1 MKNTQTEGF
10 ISAVLSLRN
19 REECRR
25 FFSDILTVKE
35 LADFSQRLEVAR
47 LLRNGVNYVDIAA
60 ATGASTVTI
69 SRVSKSMA
77 TSEGGYDTVLDR
89 IELSGETNDEVM
101 RVTLPDDDF
110 GRRLADVLAAGLRSL
125 PHTDDGGEG

>member
-101 RVTLPDDDF
+101 RVTLSDDDF

-125 PHTDDGGEG
+125 PHTDDGEEG

>member
-1 MKNTQTEGF
+1 MKNTQTERF
-10 ISAVLSLRN
+10 ISAVFSLRS

-69 SRVSKSMA
+69 SRVSKSVA
-77 TSEGGYDTVLDR
+77 TSEGGYATVLDR
-89 IELSGETNDEVM
+89 IDFTSEDDNELM
-101 RVTLPDDDF
+101 RVALPDDDF
-110 GRRLADVLAAGLRSL
+110 CRRLADVLTAGLRAM
-125 PHTDDGGEG
+125 PRRDDGEKS

>member
-1 MKNTQTEGF
+1 MKNTQTERF
-10 ISAVLSLRN
+10 ISAVLSLRS

-25 FFSDILTVKE
+25 FFSDILTVRE

-69 SRVSKSMA
+69 SRVSKSIA
-77 TSEGGYDTVLDR
+77 TSEGGYATVLDR
-89 IELSGETNDEVM
+89 VELSPEEGEDVM
-101 RVTLPDDDF
+101 RVPLPDDDF
-110 GRRLADVLAAGLRSL
+110 GRRLADVLSAGLRALSH
-125 PHTDDGGEG
+125 PGDEEKN